1 MRDRTRRLARGLA
14 VVAFA
19 GIVLFFGLVLLF
31 RSVNP
36 YTPLMAR
43 HALSGPM
50 TRLPLKLS
58 QVPSFVPALLI
69 ASEDAR
75 FCDHDGVDWG
85 ALQEVLDDE
94 DGPSRGASTL
104 AMQVARNVFL
114 WQGSP
119 AFLRKGLE
127 IPIAL
132 ILDLAWPK
140 RRLIEVYLNIAEWG
154 PNGEFGL
161 EAGARAAFRKGA
173 SSLNPQEAALLVA
186 ALPNPKRR
194 LPASPSPAM
203 RRKAGIVLSRAGSAD
218 ISCLR

>member
-1 MRDRTRRLARGLA
+1 MRDRTRRLARGLIAA
-14 VVAFA
+14 VFA
-19 GIVLFFGLVLLF
+19 LVLLFFGLVVLF
-31 RSVNP
+31 RFVNP

-58 QVPSFVPALLI
+58 QVPGFVPALLI

-75 FCDHDGVDWG
+75 FCDHGGVDWG
-85 ALQEVLDDE
+85 ALQEVMSDE

-132 ILDLAWPK
+132 VLNLAWPK

-173 SSLNPQEAALLVA
+173 VALSPQEAALLVA

-194 LPASPSPAM
+194 LPANPSVVM
-203 RRKAGIVLSRAGSAD
+203 RRKAGILLSRAPGAD